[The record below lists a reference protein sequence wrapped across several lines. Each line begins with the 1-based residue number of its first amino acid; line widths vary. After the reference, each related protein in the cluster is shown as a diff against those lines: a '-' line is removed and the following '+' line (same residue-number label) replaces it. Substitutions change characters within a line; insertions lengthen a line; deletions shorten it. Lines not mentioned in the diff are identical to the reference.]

1 MLIARRTGGLS
12 ARPIGENAAP
22 STSDVTLDNIQ
33 LTAKLWG
40 IDNRIPMSLFE
51 DSVVDLADLMAVEV
65 AQAFS
70 EAFDNSGFIGTG
82 TGATYHGTTGVAVA
96 IIDGTHTAGVVNAK
110 SGNTTFGG
118 LELADFTNTV
128 ARLPVYARARGNAKW
143 RARGGGQGVTKAQ
156 FLADRAPAR
165 FLFQLQWVQVGYSLG
180 VNVTASAAVL
190 SATTRNH
197 DEPDIP
203 QGRGQWHGGQTK
215 LTASISVP
223 FLDAPERKYKPFTG
237 QGILTPIM
245 AAQFPVFN
253 RACERKMKRA
263 VAAIARS

>member
-1 MLIARRTGGLS
+1 MR
-12 ARPIGENAAP
+12 
-22 STSDVTLDNIQ
+22 
-33 LTAKLWG
+33 
-40 IDNRIPMSLFE
+40 
-51 DSVVDLADLMAVEV
+51 
-65 AQAFS
+65 
-70 EAFDNSGFIGTG
+70 NSGFKM
-82 TGATYHGTTGVAVA
+82 
-96 IIDGTHTAGVVNAK
+96 DM
-110 SGNTTFGG
+110 SGIRRKQR
-118 LELADFTNTV
+118 ELAAIP
-128 ARLPVYARARGNAKW
+128 ARIFKPEISNYLLRPSLNKAKAATPVRDLATIRENQVGKPNSQYAKW
-143 RARGGGQGVTKAQ
+143 KARGGGQGVTKPQ

-203 QGRGQWHGGQTK
+203 QGRGQWHGGETK

-223 FLDAPERKYKPFTG
+223 FLDEPERKYKPFTG

-245 AAQFPVFN
+245 AAQLPVFN
-253 RACERKMKRA
+253 RACERKMKRV

>member
-1 MLIARRTGGLS
+1 MR
-12 ARPIGENAAP
+12 
-22 STSDVTLDNIQ
+22 
-33 LTAKLWG
+33 
-40 IDNRIPMSLFE
+40 
-51 DSVVDLADLMAVEV
+51 
-65 AQAFS
+65 
-70 EAFDNSGFIGTG
+70 NSGFKM
-82 TGATYHGTTGVAVA
+82 
-96 IIDGTHTAGVVNAK
+96 DM
-110 SGNTTFGG
+110 SGIRRKQK
-118 LELADFTNTV
+118 ELAAIPARIFKPEISNYLLRPSLNKAKAATPVRELALIHFNQIEKETSQFNQWSGQVGSKFKRNT
-128 ARLPVYARARGNAKW
+128 YK
-143 RARGGGQGVTKAQ
+143 GVTRSN

-223 FLDAPERKYKPFTG
+223 FLDEPERKYKPFTG